1 MKEKIRRKGI
11 GQEDQMHIQFGL
23 LIRQYEGY
31 KKLNAI
37 NWTYI
42 ASGEKR
48 NLATAA
54 MLKKKGVRAG
64 WPDYCFISAEK
75 VGINAKV
82 IFLEFKTASG
92 KQSSEQQKFDK
103 ALDGCQNIRYHLV
116 RSVEAAVRAL
126 EQEGILIT
134 D

>member
-1 MKEKIRRKGI
+1 MARRGI
-11 GQEDQMHIQFGL
+11 GQEDRMHMDFGL

-31 KKLNAI
+31 KKLNATR
-37 NWTYI
+37 WTYI

-54 MLKKKGVRAG
+54 MLKKKGVKPA
-64 WPDYCFISAEK
+64 WPDYIFIKSDK
-75 VGINAKV
+75 NGINSKTV
-82 IFLEFKTASG
+82 FLEFKTTEG
-92 KQSSEQQKFDK
+92 KQSKEQKQFEQDF
-103 ALDGCQNIRYHLV
+103 DGCQNVRYWLV
-116 RSVEAAVRAL
+116 RSVKEGVEAL